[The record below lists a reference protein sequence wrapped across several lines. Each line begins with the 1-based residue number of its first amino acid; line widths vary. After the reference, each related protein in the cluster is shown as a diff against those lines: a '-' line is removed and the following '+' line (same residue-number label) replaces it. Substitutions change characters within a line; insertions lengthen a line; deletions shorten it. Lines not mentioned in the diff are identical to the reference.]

1 VQACNRSQQK
11 YSVKGSENTIRA
23 TDKSCRIQSVEGTV
37 MPPFKK
43 AEELLPPEYFDKL
56 SRNARNVF
64 ATVWNRLNNYGSAT
78 VWMLDTEIVRRAGIR
93 QEQLASA
100 QSELSR
106 AGLLEMLPGL
116 IQTRYRILDPDA
128 PNEISTNGDVNP
140 TDDSG
145 VDVAI

>member
-1 VQACNRSQQK
+1 
-11 YSVKGSENTIRA
+11 
-23 TDKSCRIQSVEGTV
+23 